1 MAAIIS
7 CTRCSTIS
15 SSFRSKQINKA
26 PSSEGA
32 FCGFNLWLSEKSLF
46 GCVIFSP
53 INLCAIHFWENK
65 WYIEATKR
73 KEQTEMTLG
82 KRIAMLR
89 RQKGL
94 KQEDLANTVG
104 VSSQAVSKWE
114 NDQTCPDISLLPK
127 LAELLGVTVDELL
140 SGEKKELAQ
149 TAKVLPPEERKDLKD
164 MMLRIVVDSADGGKV
179 RVNIPMALVQ
189 VALDMG
195 MEMPQVSGNA
205 ALKNIDLAQILELV
219 RQGAI
224 GNLVEVESSDGDV
237 VRIYVE

>member
-1 MAAIIS
+1 
-7 CTRCSTIS
+7 
-15 SSFRSKQINKA
+15 
-26 PSSEGA
+26 
-32 FCGFNLWLSEKSLF
+32 
-46 GCVIFSP
+46 
-53 INLCAIHFWENK
+53 
-65 WYIEATKR
+65 
-73 KEQTEMTLG
+73 MTLG

-94 KQEDLANTVG
+94 KQEDLANTLG

-127 LAELLGVTVDELL
+127 LAELLDVSVDELL
-140 SGEKKELAQ
+140 SGKKEELAQ
-149 TAKVLPPEERKDLKD
+149 TAKVLPPEERKDIKD
-164 MMLRIVVDSADGGKV
+164 MMLRIVVDSADGDKV